1 MTPIVKVR
9 KFSRKPFGGFSA
21 GKKTWFSRVMLCQK
35 RSLGG
40 SLKYLLFSP
49 LFREMIQFEQYF
61 SNGLKP
67 PTRSPLV
74 SNGKDFLFAIGDEV
88 KDIKIV

>member
-1 MTPIVKVR
+1 
-9 KFSRKPFGGFSA
+9 
-21 GKKTWFSRVMLCQK
+21 
-35 RSLGG
+35 
-40 SLKYLLFSP
+40 
-49 LFREMIQFEQYF
+49 MIQFEQYF

-88 KDIKIV
+88 KDIKIVWQVGRQQMILLMEEIPNNHLLDVSQTL